1 MGLGTVLL
9 FSAVPP
15 LSQDKI
21 YYVASPVEFLSPSKL
36 CQLWAL
42 WRIDDKRSRK
52 TLQVER
58 GAEPTQFR
66 LERLFPFSGSR
77 NISSKI
83 LAMQQQ
89 SPLFFDGHGPIYRAK
104 RKKKPEGGGRVTQLF
119 RPKGSRFETST
130 RHAMQCI
137 YLAASYRLP
146 RMRPL
151 CCSSAVPAR
160 QAAAPILL
168 IPLSSF
174 PPNVCLSRTQYF

>member
-21 YYVASPVEFLSPSKL
+21 YYAASPVEFLSPSTL

-89 SPLFFDGHGPIYRAK
+89 SPLFFDGHWPISRAK
-104 RKKKPEGGGRVTQLF
+104 RKKKFWSGWESYTTF
-119 RPKGSRFETST
+119 ETKGSRFETST
-130 RHAMQCI
+130 
-137 YLAASYRLP
+137 LA
-146 RMRPL
+146 
-151 CCSSAVPAR
+151 
-160 QAAAPILL
+160 
-168 IPLSSF
+168 
-174 PPNVCLSRTQYF
+174 